1 MFVATRLIRILVLS
15 LVIMSI
21 TGCVAGSLA
30 TNTGPMFKGC
40 LWSEAKKQKVHV
52 GETVHFEFV
61 LHDGFGSLV
70 EPRGIADYCVA
81 QIESD
86 RIDVEPDEKG
96 RFRFSLS
103 FERFV
108 EGEKITVTV
117 CAKKQV
123 SQRDFLKVGGRWLK
137 NENDKDRQDRVA
149 SKNKVELLVYQSKV
163 SFAIDNAIE
172 PMDAAGGVLRLR
184 KSDGT
189 IACIYA
195 DRPEKR
201 GFKIS
206 EGDRLRSYTVTY
218 EPRGSEVNPT
228 GQTAAELSISDIHG
242 RPRLLTATFP
252 TP

>member
-1 MFVATRLIRILVLS
+1 MFVATRLVRIFVLS

-40 LWSEAKKQKVHV
+40 LWSEAKKQRVHV
-52 GETVHFEFV
+52 GETVLFEFV
-61 LHDGFGSLV
+61 LHDGFGNLV
-70 EPRGIADYCVA
+70 EPSGIADYCVA
-81 QIESD
+81 QIEND
-86 RIDVEPDEKG
+86 RIEVEPDENG

-108 EGEKITVTV
+108 ERENITVTV
-117 CAKKQV
+117 RAMKQV

-137 NENDKDRQDRVA
+137 NENDKDRQDRIA
-149 SKNKVELLVYQSKV
+149 SKKKIDLSIYQSKV
-163 SFAIDNAIE
+163 SFAIDNALE
-172 PMDAAGGVLRLR
+172 PMDTAGGVLRLR
-184 KSDGT
+184 KNDGT

-201 GFKIS
+201 GFKVFQ
-206 EGDRLRSYTVTY
+206 GDQSRTYKIEY
-218 EPRGSEVNPT
+218 EPRGNEVNPT
-228 GQTAAELSISDIHG
+228 GQTAAELSISDVHG